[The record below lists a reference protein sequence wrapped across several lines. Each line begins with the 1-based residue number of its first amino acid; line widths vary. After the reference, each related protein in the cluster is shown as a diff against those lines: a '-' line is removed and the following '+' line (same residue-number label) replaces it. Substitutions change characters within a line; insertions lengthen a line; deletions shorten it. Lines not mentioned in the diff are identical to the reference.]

1 MVKPDLSAVRAKLLG
16 WRADP
21 IAFVR
26 EAFKAEPDLW
36 QLDVLN
42 AFRTNQRIAMK
53 ACKGPGKTAVLAW
66 LVWNFLSTYA
76 HPKVACTSI
85 SGDNLKDNLWTELAH
100 WQQKS
105 PWLASQF
112 THRAERITCNDH
124 PETWWA
130 SARAWSQ
137 SANTEQQANTLA
149 GLHAENLLFV
159 LDEAGGIPDSVFS
172 AAEAGLGT
180 VGGTKRLLVAGNPT
194 TLGGQLYRAAT
205 TERHL
210 WHLTEIT
217 ADPDDPK
224 RTPRVSV
231 AWAREQIEKWGRD
244 NPWVL
249 VNVFGRFPPSSLNSL
264 LGPDDV
270 TAAFNR
276 KLTERDIGHAAKVI
290 GVDVARYGDD
300 RTVIFP
306 RQGRAAFAP
315 KVLRGKS
322 TLEVADAVIFAYN
335 HFNEGNEQADACFVD
350 STGGHGAGVIDVCR
364 EAGLRVIEVNF
375 SESASENKFFNKRSQ
390 IWWEMCEWVKA
401 SSIWNTPELVKELT
415 EPQFIYVK
423 DQFRMEEKEQIKKRL
438 GFSPDYGDALACTF
452 AAPIMPASMDPRRQ
466 FLANVPKRQFDAL
479 ASVRGG
485 RFDPLK
491 RVR

>member
-1 MVKPDLSAVRAKLLG
+1 MIPPDLTQQFAR
-16 WRADP
+16 WRARPVD
-21 IAFVR
+21 FVR
-26 EAFKAEPDLW
+26 ENFGAEPDAW
-36 QLDVLN
+36 QVDVLN
-42 AFRTNQRIAMK
+42 AFVTNQRIAIK
-53 ACKGPGKTAVLAW
+53 SNKGSGKSCALSW
-66 LVWNFLSTYA
+66 IIWNFLTCYL
-76 HPKVACTSI
+76 HPHVAVTSV
-85 SGDNLKDNLWTELAH
+85 SGDNLRDCLWSELAM
-100 WQQKS
+100 WQAKS
-105 PWLASQF
+105 PLLRSLF
-112 THRAERITCNDH
+112 THNAERITCNAT
-124 PETWWA
+124 PKSWWA

-137 SANTEQQANTLA
+137 SANSTQQADTLA
-149 GLHAENLLFV
+149 GLHADNLLFV
-159 LDEAGGIPDSVFS
+159 IDEVGSIPDSVLS
-172 AAEAGLGT
+172 AADAGLST
-180 VGGTKRLLVAGNPT
+180 VGGTKRLVIAGNPT
-194 TLGGQLYRAAT
+194 TLGGQLYRAST
-205 TERHL
+205 TERHM
-210 WHLTEIT
+210 WHLTEVT

-276 KLTERDIGHAAKVI
+276 KLTERDIAHAAKVI

-438 GFSPDYGDALACTF
+438 GFSPDYGDALATTF
-452 AAPIMPASMDPRRQ
+452 AMPIMPASMDPRRQ

>member
-1 MVKPDLSAVRAKLLG
+1 M
-16 WRADP
+16 
-21 IAFVR
+21 
-26 EAFKAEPDLW
+26 
-36 QLDVLN
+36 
-42 AFRTNQRIAMK
+42 
-53 ACKGPGKTAVLAW
+53 
-66 LVWNFLSTYA
+66 
-76 HPKVACTSI
+76 
-85 SGDNLKDNLWTELAH
+85 
-100 WQQKS
+100 
-105 PWLASQF
+105 
-112 THRAERITCNDH
+112 
-124 PETWWA
+124 
-130 SARAWSQ
+130 
-137 SANTEQQANTLA
+137 
-149 GLHAENLLFV
+149 
-159 LDEAGGIPDSVFS
+159 
-172 AAEAGLGT
+172 
-180 VGGTKRLLVAGNPT
+180 
-194 TLGGQLYRAAT
+194 
-205 TERHL
+205 
-210 WHLTEIT
+210 WHLTEVT

-276 KLTERDIGHAAKVI
+276 KLTERDIAHAAKVI

-300 RTVIFP
+300 RTVILP

-438 GFSPDYGDALACTF
+438 GFSPDYGDALATTF
-452 AAPIMPASMDPRRQ
+452 AMPIMPASMDPRRQ